1 MKVVQ
6 VLPALEVGGVER
18 GTLDIAKALVEAGHE
33 SVVISAGGRLV
44 TQLEQ
49 EGSRHVFW
57 DLGKKSLLT
66 FLKFWAF
73 RKWLRKEKPD
83 IVHVR
88 SRMPA
93 WVVWLAWR
101 GMPKRER
108 PKFITTLHGMH
119 SVNWYSA
126 IMAKGER
133 VICVSETCKKYLF
146 DNYKVDNPEKVTV
159 IHRGIDEEYFYR
171 GFKPTKEW
179 REKFFGE
186 HPDCIDKK
194 LICFPG
200 RITRWKGHLELVKVV
215 EELAKQRAD
224 FKVLVVGSDSKGKFL
239 AEVQSAIETKGLE
252 QFFVFLGTRSDMR
265 ELYSISDVSL
275 SLTTTTAE
283 SFGRAVVESIAVGTP
298 VIAYAHG
305 AVEETMSVLAP
316 ELLCRTSDFEAVAK
330 KTTCVLQ
337 ETAELDQNPF
347 TLKAMEEKTLN
358 FYSQIFYVFN

>member
-18 GTLDIAKALVEAGHE
+18 GTIDIAKALVEAGHE
-33 SVVISAGGRLV
+33 SIVISAGGRLV
-44 TQLEQ
+44 GQLES
-49 EGSRHVFW
+49 EGSRHITW

-66 FLKFWAF
+66 FLKFWSF

-101 GMPKRER
+101 GMPKNDR

-133 VICVSETCKKYLF
+133 VICVSETCKQYLF
-146 DNYKVDNPEKVTV
+146 ENYKVDDPDKVTV
-159 IHRGIDEEYFYR
+159 IHRGIDEDYFYR
-171 GFKPTKEW
+171 GFKPSDEW
-179 REKFFGE
+179 SEKFFGE
-186 HPDCIDKK
+186 HPECINKK

-215 EELAKQRAD
+215 EELAKQRTD

-239 AEVQSAIETKGLE
+239 AEVQSAIKTKGLE

-265 ELYSISDVSL
+265 ELYAISDVSL

-283 SFGRAVVESIAVGTP
+283 SFGRAVVESLAVGSP
-298 VIAYAHG
+298 VVGFSHG
-305 AVEETMSVLAP
+305 AVTETLAAMFP
-316 ELLCRTSDFEAVAK
+316 AGLVETNDIDGVVRVIHNTLDEGASIGELFFKLDKMKSAT
-330 KTTCVLQ
+330 L
-337 ETAELDQNPF
+337 ELYQ
-347 TLKAMEEKTLN
+347 TLLR
-358 FYSQIFYVFN
+358 